1 MGRSTRQMKLG
12 MFYWPCGHHIAAW
25 RHPDGVADSG
35 SNLAHLI
42 ELAELAERG
51 LFDMF
56 FMADTVTFW
65 RGTLDSM
72 ARDSYGT
79 WIEPFTLMCALSQH
93 TTHLG
98 LVCTSTT
105 TYDQPYLV
113 ARRFAS
119 LDLASGGRA
128 GWNLV
133 TSANKAE
140 ADSFGFDEHMA
151 KTERYRRAREFA
163 HVVRGLWNS
172 WGEDVFVRDKE
183 SGVYFDRDKLRI
195 LEHEGASFRVRGPI
209 NVPPSPQGE
218 PVMVQ
223 AGASDDGRELAAETA
238 EVIFGAQQT
247 LEGAQEF
254 YADVK
259 GRMPAYG
266 RDPDDLKIMPGLLV
280 CVGRSHEE
288 AVDKYQV
295 LQDLIDP
302 ETGMELLS
310 KRLDFDL
317 SGYPI
322 DGPLPEIPPN
332 KTVSTRMDMFV
343 EIARRENLTIRDLYR
358 RVAGARGHYEIIGT
372 PEEIVDMMEQW
383 VTQDACDGFNVMPPV
398 FPSSL
403 HDFIDMVVPELQRR
417 GLYRTE
423 YTGTTLREN
432 LGLTR
437 PPWPSKRVDR
447 DAGRR
452 EHDREEAEA
461 GSRQSV

>member
-1 MGRSTRQMKLG
+1 MAPMMKLG
-12 MFYWPCGHHIAAW
+12 MFYWQCGHHMAAW
-25 RHPDGVADSG
+25 RHPDGVPDSG
-35 SNLAHLI
+35 SNLVHLI
-42 ELAELAERG
+42 DLAKIAERG

-56 FMADTVTFW
+56 FMADSVTFW
-65 RGTLDSM
+65 RGSLEAMT
-72 ARDSYGT
+72 RDSFGA

-98 LVCTSTT
+98 LVCTSTS
-105 TYDQPYLV
+105 TYDQPYAL

-119 LDLASGGRA
+119 LDLISGGRA

-140 ADSFGFDEHMA
+140 AESFGLPQHPEKA
-151 KTERYRRAREFA
+151 ERYRRGREFA

-183 SGVYFDRDKLRI
+183 SGLFFDKDKLQV
-195 LEHEGASFRVRGPI
+195 LEHEGDHFSVRGPL

-259 GRMPAYG
+259 GRMAAYG
-266 RDPDDLKIMPGLLV
+266 RDPDSLKIMPGLSV
-280 CVGRSHEE
+280 HVAPTHDE
-288 AVDKYQV
+288 AVEKYET

-302 ETGMELLS
+302 QTGLALLS

-317 SGYPI
+317 TGYPI
-322 DGPLPEIPPN
+322 DGPLPELPPN
-332 KTVSTRMDMFV
+332 EVVSTRADLFV
-343 EIARRENLTIRDLYR
+343 EIGRRENLTIRDLYR
-358 RVAGARGHYEIIGT
+358 RIAGARGHMEVIGSPT
-372 PEEIVDMMEQW
+372 EVADMMEQW
-383 VTQDACDGFNVMPPV
+383 VVEKGCDGFNVMPPV
-398 FPSSL
+398 FPVDL
-403 HDFIDMVVPELQRR
+403 VDFVELVVPELQRR
-417 GLYRTE
+417 GLYRKRYE
-423 YTGTTLREN
+423 GATLREN

-437 PPWPSKRVDR
+437 PPWPVRRASSVME
-447 DAGRR
+447 DALETRP
-452 EHDREEAEA
+452 AE
-461 GSRQSV
+461 

>member
-1 MGRSTRQMKLG
+1 MSDTTRQMKLG

-25 RHPDGVADSG
+25 RHADGVADSG
-35 SNLAHLI
+35 ANLPHII
-42 ELAELAERG
+42 ELAKLAERG

-56 FMADTVTFW
+56 FMADSVSFW
-65 RGTLDSM
+65 RGTLDAM
-72 ARDSYGT
+72 THDSYGT
-79 WIEPFTLMCALSQH
+79 WIEPFTLMGALSQH

-98 LVCTSTT
+98 LVCTATT
-105 TYDQPYLV
+105 TYDQPYLL

-119 LDLASGGRA
+119 LDLVSGGRA

-133 TSANKAE
+133 TSANKSE
-140 ADSFGFDEHMA
+140 AASFGLDEHMEKA
-151 KTERYRRAREFA
+151 ERYRRAREFA

-183 SGVYFDRDKLRI
+183 SGVYFDDDKLEI
-195 LEHEGASFRVRGPI
+195 LEHEGSFFRVRGPI
-209 NVPPSPQGE
+209 NVPPSAQGE
-218 PVMVQ
+218 PVLVQ
-223 AGASDDGRELAAETA
+223 AGASDDGRELAAATA

-247 LEGAQEF
+247 MQGAQEF

-259 GRMPAYG
+259 GRMATHG

-280 CVGRSHEE
+280 CVGRTHDE
-288 AVDKYQV
+288 AVRKYDT

-302 ETGMELLS
+302 KTGLELLS

-317 SGYPI
+317 SGYPV
-322 DGPLPEIPPN
+322 DGPLPEIPRN
-332 KTVSTRMDMFV
+332 RIASTRVDLFV

-372 PEEIVDMMEQW
+372 AGEIVDMMEEW
-383 VTQDACDGFNVMPPV
+383 VTEGACDGFNVMPPV

-403 HDFIDMVVPELQRR
+403 RDFVDMVVPELQRR

-423 YTGTTLREN
+423 YTGTTLRDN
-432 LGLTR
+432 LGNLN
-437 PPWPSKRVDR
+437 
-447 DAGRR
+447 
-452 EHDREEAEA
+452 
-461 GSRQSV
+461 